1 MKENLD
7 QLIIENFRIFAESN
21 TFDFTDLN
29 IYTGAN
35 NSGKSTIIKAIKLF
49 ADGLSKSDFPALD
62 LISEGSN
69 LGGFENLINIRS
81 KKKTFKIGFT
91 TKIGTIPEVFKVFY
105 TFWEGAKSD
114 DQFRETALFDSL
126 EVLNKD
132 GIVFWGIYANG
143 NIERTI
149 GIPSENSDPGLMEFR
164 LNVSLLRK
172 CIGNITDK
180 DFSAILHQ
188 LDLIKGEDD
197 CWWGEC
203 FSEEDYVRLNY
214 NLSTYILKNF
224 LEEMIYDRFFNLAEY
239 DLKHT
244 LYWKYP
250 DFEKEKYSDLLET
263 INYYGFL
270 EFIISPILDAIK
282 SALDLFRN
290 KNILHIVSDTSQER
304 LVKSDP
310 NTEYLKQLYRIHDIT
325 ENIEFVRES
334 LSLFGIDGVVKLEPH
349 LNSAF
354 EVNLVTNV
362 HGVREKRIRKNSK
375 FTLNGK
381 TFTNIMSAESMHDY
395 DKNPKINIADLGKG
409 TSNIIKLI
417 LKIASI
423 LFSYKDETVKKEEI
437 PMSQGWK
444 TDPVVKK
451 TILIEE
457 PEAFLHPNWQSCLV
471 DFFLYCQDKF
481 KVQFII
487 ETHSVYLI
495 QRLQLLVA
503 KGKYNPANAT
513 ILYFTTNEAHE
524 KYYRINIRKDGI
536 LKERFGTGFYD
547 ETARLTA
554 DILNAQNIN

>member
-7 QLIIENFRIFAESN
+7 ELTIENFRIFAESN
-21 TFDFTDLN
+21 TFKFTDLN

-69 LGGFENLINIRS
+69 LGRFENLINKKS
-81 KKKTFKIGFT
+81 QKKTFKIGFT
-91 TKIGTIPEVFKVFY
+91 TKVGTIPEVFKVFY

-114 DQFRETALFDSL
+114 EQFRETALFDNL
-126 EVLNKD
+126 EVIEQD
-132 GIVFWGIYANG
+132 GKIFWGIYANG
-143 NIERTI
+143 NIERKI

-164 LNVSLLRK
+164 LNVSLLK
-172 CIGNITDK
+172 KHLVNITDT
-180 DFSAILHQ
+180 DFSAILDQ
-188 LDLIKGEDD
+188 LDLIKGDD
-197 CWWGEC
+197 ECWWGES
-203 FSEEDYVRLNY
+203 FSEEDYISLNH
-214 NLSTYILKNF
+214 NLSTYFLRDFLK
-224 LEEMIYDRFFNLAEY
+224 EMIYDRFFNLAEY

-250 DFEKEKYSDLLET
+250 DFEKELYSNLLET
-263 INYYGFL
+263 TDFYDFL
-270 EFIISPILDAIK
+270 DSVISPIFDAII
-282 SALDLFRN
+282 SGLDLFRN

-304 LVKSDP
+304 LIKSDR
-310 NTEYLKQLYRIHDIT
+310 NSEYLKQLYRIHDIKG
-325 ENIEFVRES
+325 NIGFVRES
-334 LSLFGIDGVVKLEPH
+334 LRLFGIDGVIKIEPH

-354 EVNLVTNV
+354 EVNLITDVQS
-362 HGVREKRIRKNSK
+362 VREKKK
-375 FTLNGK
+375 KNGK
-381 TFTNIMSAESMHDY
+381 FKLDDSIYNHLFESMDDY
-395 DKNPKINIADLGKG
+395 AKNPKINVADLGKG

-423 LFSYKDETVKKEEI
+423 LFSYKDETVRNEEI

-444 TDPVVKK
+444 TEPVVKK

-457 PEAFLHPNWQSCLV
+457 PEAFLHPNWQSSLV
-471 DFFLYCQDKF
+471 DFFIYCQKQY

-495 QRLQLLVA
+495 QRLQLLIA
-503 KGKYNPANAT
+503 KNEFDPTNAT
-513 ILYFTTNEAHE
+513 ILYFNTNEAHE

-536 LKERFGTGFYD
+536 LKESFGSGFYD